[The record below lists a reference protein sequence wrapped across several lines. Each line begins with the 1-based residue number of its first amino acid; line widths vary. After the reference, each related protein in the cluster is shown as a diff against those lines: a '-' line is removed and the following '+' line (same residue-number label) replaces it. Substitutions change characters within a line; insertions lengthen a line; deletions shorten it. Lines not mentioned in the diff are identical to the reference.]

1 MISKEPGE
9 EAASASLAAFGA
21 SSAHCPVRLA
31 VVAGEPVGLSLCIW
45 EAGAPEGTLEGLPA
59 REWGDCLAR

>member
-9 EAASASLAAFGA
+9 EAASASVAAFGA

-31 VVAGEPVGLSLCIW
+31 VVARPPVGLSLLIC
-45 EAGAPEGTLEGLPA
+45 EARAPEGTLEGLPA
-59 REWGDCLAR
+59 PDWCDSLAH